1 MTDRPK
7 LLALIN
13 VFQDLRKLLE
23 RRTARAQADRKIEN
37 AAGRRSVSIL
47 REQQTSSVEDDFRR
61 AMRATSF

>member
-1 MTDRPK
+1 MTDHPK

-13 VFQDLRKLLE
+13 VFQDPRKLLE
-23 RRTARAQADRKIEN
+23 LGTARAHADRKIEN

-47 REQQTSSVEDDFRR
+47 RKQQTSSVEDDFRR